1 MFCKNY
7 NICNLPEEPKK
18 RLLNYEQPSDLIIDL
33 PHGDYGDKA
42 EVD

>member
-18 RLLNYEQPSDLIIDL
+18 RLLNYEQPSGGHRKKFGLNL
-33 PHGDYGDKA
+33 L
-42 EVD
+42 V